1 MFKKLSFLENIDWI
15 LVASFVPLLGAGLV
29 TMRPLIGEE
38 SAYFF
43 NRQIIW
49 IIVGLFVFFAFSLID
64 WRFLKNSGLLI
75 ALFFS
80 SVVVLALLLIFGKA
94 VRGSVSWINL
104 SFFSVE
110 PADPIKLLLIL
121 LISKYFTRRHVE
133 IVRFRHILISS
144 FYVIVPSVLIFFQP
158 DFGSVAVFL
167 SIWLGMVVVSGISK
181 KHLLLVLLVFV
192 LLLGISWALIFEP
205 YQKERILTF
214 LNPLKDPQGAGYN
227 ALQSVIAVGSGQ
239 LWGKGIGYG
248 TQSRLEFLPEY
259 RTDFI
264 FAAFAEEWGFIGV
277 LIIFSCFGML
287 IWRILR
293 NAYFGQ
299 TNFERFF
306 GVGLAIFF
314 MVHFILHAGM
324 NLGLLPVTGLNMPFM
339 SYGGTHMITI
349 FAGLGILMGMRA
361 YSSSVVLKKDPMVEF
376 LVE

>member
-1 MFKKLSFLENIDWI
+1 MFKRIDWV

-29 TMRPLIGEE
+29 TMRPLVSEE

-43 NRQIIW
+43 NRQVIW
-49 IIVGLFVFFAFSLID
+49 ITIGFLIFFVFSFID
-64 WRFLKNSGLLI
+64 WRFLKNSGLLLV
-75 ALFFS
+75 LFAVS
-80 SVVVLALLLIFGKA
+80 MVVLASLLFFGKTI
-94 VRGSVSWINL
+94 RGSASW
-104 SFFSVE
+104 FDFSLFSIE
-110 PADPIKLLLIL
+110 PADPIKLLIILI
-121 LISKYFTRRHVE
+121 ISKYFTRRHIE

-144 FYVIVPSVLIFFQP
+144 FYVILPSVFIFLQP
-158 DFGSVAVFL
+158 DFGAAAVFL
-167 SIWLGMVVVSGISK
+167 AIWLGMVIVSGISK
-181 KHLLLVLLVFV
+181 KHLLIVFLVFC
-192 LLLGISWALIFEP
+192 LALSISWMFVFKP
-205 YQKERILTF
+205 YQKDRILTF

-227 ALQSVIAVGSGQ
+227 ALQSIIAVGSGQ

-277 LIIFSCFGML
+277 LIIFSCFGIL

-306 GVGLAIFF
+306 GVGLAIFL
-314 MVHFILHAGM
+314 MVHFVFHVGM
-324 NLGLLPVTGLNMPFM
+324 NLGILPVTGLNMPFM

-349 FAGLGILMGMRA
+349 FAGLGILMGMRS
-361 YSSSVVLKKDPMVEF
+361 YSSASVLKKDSVVEF
-376 LVE
+376 LGE